1 MFRTLI
7 GKGLLALMVLTQWL
21 SAAGVCWIWSSDRAG
36 EKERVHFRRDFEVP
50 AQVVAASIC
59 STADNWH
66 AVWINGV
73 KLGASARW
81 EDVQTFDVKKHL
93 NLGGKNVIAVEAAND
108 GAIAAMALYL
118 QMDLPNGKSIRIC
131 SDETWKWSSKV
142 DQGWQKTLGSSA
154 SWQSAVVIAKMG
166 QGPWG
171 ELMQINSS
179 GESPAVD
186 MTAKFKVAKG
196 FRLEKLY
203 DIPQPQGSWVSMTL
217 VDHGNFICADQYGK
231 LYYVRPPELGKP
243 DQGTMVKPVETDIS
257 GAHGLLWHQGA
268 LYVTVNEAV
277 GYEAGVYRLVYDKK
291 NGTYGK
297 PELLKKM
304 NGRGEHGPHSL
315 VASPDGKWIYFVA
328 GNHTDLAAMDRS
340 MPVTTWQEDQLLPR
354 QPDPGGHARERMAPG
369 GWISRFTPDGKHWEL
384 VSIGYRNAYDIAFNL
399 EGELFTYDADMEWD
413 LGTPWY
419 RPTRINHAIPGSEFG
434 WRNGSGKWPAY
445 YEDSLGTVVD
455 IGPGCPTGLLSGK
468 GAKFPERY
476 QRALYALDW
485 TFATLYAI
493 HLQAEGAGYVAKTE
507 ELVAGEGLPL
517 TDALIGADGH
527 LYFLTGGRRT
537 KSAMWRVSY
546 VGAEPIN
553 PVAPLAVSKE
563 SIQRRSFGEFTL
575 HSDASRVAEIW
586 PSLGSADRTMRYA
599 ARVALE
605 KIAPEAWVDRLKN
618 ETTPW
623 AVLHGSMALARVN
636 AKSHRELGLAVLDR
650 LSWATLSEAQQIT
663 WLRVAGLW
671 TMRTGTFSE
680 QERGRILAK
689 IDASFPA
696 KSDDLNR
703 ELCRL
708 LSFLQAPNI
717 VARTL
722 QQMDSSAPSPI
733 PDWAELASRN
743 ARYGSSVKKLLAKFP
758 PLQNT
763 FYAYCLREVKGP
775 WKGGERER
783 FFAWLGDAAKRSG
796 GNSYI
801 GYLNAIRSDA
811 LANATAEERQRYG
824 EGGAI
829 KQVDYF
835 ANLPEIKGPGQNW
848 TVEQIEK
855 IAAAGLDGRDR
866 ENGRRMFQACL
877 CAACHV
883 MGDAGGVAGPQLNAL
898 AGRFSVRD
906 IAEAIIEP
914 SKVVSDQYA
923 ALTIHKNDGSSM
935 VAKVLDEKEGVLF
948 VASNPFDLTQ
958 RSEIRKADVKS
969 IESSAVSLMPPALIN
984 RLNEEE
990 LKDLFAY
997 LLGK

>member
-1 MFRTLI
+1 
-7 GKGLLALMVLTQWL
+7 MVLTQWL

-586 PSLGSADRTMRYA
+586 PSLGSEDRTMRYA

-696 KSDDLNR
+696 KSDDL
-703 ELCRL
+703 
-708 LSFLQAPNI
+708 
-717 VARTL
+717 
-722 QQMDSSAPSPI
+722 
-733 PDWAELASRN
+733 
-743 ARYGSSVKKLLAKFP
+743 
-758 PLQNT
+758 
-763 FYAYCLREVKGP
+763 
-775 WKGGERER
+775 
-783 FFAWLGDAAKRSG
+783 
-796 GNSYI
+796 
-801 GYLNAIRSDA
+801 
-811 LANATAEERQRYG
+811 
-824 EGGAI
+824 
-829 KQVDYF
+829 
-835 ANLPEIKGPGQNW
+835 
-848 TVEQIEK
+848 
-855 IAAAGLDGRDR
+855 
-866 ENGRRMFQACL
+866 
-877 CAACHV
+877 
-883 MGDAGGVAGPQLNAL
+883 
-898 AGRFSVRD
+898 
-906 IAEAIIEP
+906 
-914 SKVVSDQYA
+914 
-923 ALTIHKNDGSSM
+923 
-935 VAKVLDEKEGVLF
+935 
-948 VASNPFDLTQ
+948 
-958 RSEIRKADVKS
+958 
-969 IESSAVSLMPPALIN
+969 
-984 RLNEEE
+984 
-990 LKDLFAY
+990 
-997 LLGK
+997 